1 MKVLIISHNPISTFN
16 NMGRTIGS
24 LFSGF
29 AKEEL
34 CQLYIHP
41 SVPDLQAC
49 HSYYRITD
57 RDVLMS
63 FIKLRVHG
71 GIVEPNTDQH
81 MCSDDSKSGKLYR
94 KMKQVGTTKRLIRDI
109 LWKSAYWNNADLKEW
124 IEQEKPTCIFVAPG
138 MQKFLYDIALVI
150 AKQRGIP
157 LISYICDDY
166 YFLQQKANPVIRY
179 ANWSI
184 RCKIEK
190 LMKKSD
196 HVVFICDPLKEAYQ
210 SHFHISS
217 ATTIM
222 TGTTSEILDEI
233 HTGSSVESFVYMGNL
248 YYNREKSLA
257 DIGRAL
263 DEINA
268 ENNTSCHLDIYSG
281 DVSDSVREEFQDIDS
296 VKLFEFVSGAEY
308 DRVRSEADV
317 FIHVEGF
324 DTDSFDMVKYSVS
337 TKIADSL
344 ASGIPMLAYGPE
356 QISSIQHLIRNQCA
370 IVATSND
377 MLKTA
382 LEDAILNKDKRYFV
396 CENAKNVAKK
406 YHDKVKNSTRLMSVL
421 LKAEEEYD

>member
-49 HSYYRITD
+49 NSYYRITD

-63 FIKLRVHG
+63 FVKFRVHG
-71 GIVEPNTDQH
+71 GIVQPDTDQH

-94 KMKQVGTTKRLIRDI
+94 KMKQAGTTKRLIRDV
-109 LWKSAYWNNADLKEW
+109 LWKSAYWNNANLKEW
-124 IEQEKPTCIFVAPG
+124 IRQEQPTCIFVAPG

-157 LISYICDDY
+157 IISYICDDY
-166 YFLQQKANPVIRY
+166 YFLQRKANPVIRY
-179 ANWSI
+179 ANWTI

-196 HVVFICDPLKEAYQ
+196 HVVFICNPLKEAYQ

-222 TGTTSEILDEI
+222 TGTTNEIFDEILI
-233 HTGSSVESFVYMGNL
+233 GSSVETFVYMGNL
-248 YYNREKSLA
+248 YYNRDKSLA
-257 DIGRAL
+257 DIGRVL

-268 ENNTSCHLDIYSG
+268 ANNTSCHLDIYSG
-281 DVSDSVREEFQDIDS
+281 DISDSVREEFKGINS
-296 VKLFEFVSGAEY
+296 VKLFGFVSGAEY
-308 DRVRSEADV
+308 ERVRSEADV

-324 DTDSFDMVKYSVS
+324 DKESFDMVKYSVS

-344 ASGIPMLAYGPE
+344 ASGKVFLAYGPAE
-356 QISSIQHLIRNQCA
+356 VASMRHLTDNHYICAVSDRESLKGRMCA
-370 IVATSND
+370 IMKDEQFRTDCV
-377 MLKTA
+377 K
-382 LEDAILNKDKRYFV
+382 DAYELAS
-396 CENAKNVAKK
+396 E
-406 YHDKVKNSTRLMSVL
+406 YHKQDVNSQKLRDIFYS
-421 LKAEEEYD
+421 